1 MKNRDEQNSILG
13 DDIRNIAKELQV
25 IYAKAESSY
34 EPIVNDIIRTNSK
47 DENEIERVLDF
58 MLDFADSEKILALFK
73 DLCRYYYGIN
83 PQAATDYVRIYKEL
97 YEMDE
102 P

>member
-58 MLDFADSEKILALFK
+58 MLDFADNEKILAFFK
-73 DLCRYYYGIN
+73 KLCRYYYGLN
-83 PQAATDYVRIYKEL
+83 PRAATDYVRIYKEL